1 MYFARIFVAVLA
13 TVAVVCSAADYLQ
26 EFKGKNI
33 LVTGGSS
40 GIGYQVALE
49 FAQYG
54 ANVVIAAR
62 DDHPTWFTGAQAV
75 TNIMADARV
84 QANGGKARFVKTDM
98 SHVDE
103 VKALFADIKGTE
115 KNLHFAVNAAGIGGP
130 LGPLYTVAD
139 FINGSHCPVRNNI
152 YGTIFSLMYETRLMI
167 ENNQTGAIV
176 NFASTNGLKSTPNGA
191 LYGTSKFGI
200 VGLTR
205 SVAATFANPAEAD
218 DSIPFIRVNAV
229 APSLTDTSLTWQQ
242 AKFKEDGTQPFDGP
256 YITPESDLWKKWG
269 PAMINKSV
277 SKALA
282 TPKNMADAALF
293 LCSSDAAYITGHI
306 LSVDRGSLA

>member
-1 MYFARIFVAVLA
+1 MYFTRIFVAIFV
-13 TVAVVCSAADYLQ
+13 TVAVVCSAADYLA

-40 GIGYQVALE
+40 GIGYQVALQ

-54 ANVVIAAR
+54 ANVIIAAR
-62 DDHPTWFTGAQAV
+62 DDHPKWFTGAQAV
-75 TNIMADARV
+75 TNILADHQV
-84 QANGGKARFVKTDM
+84 QQNKGSARFKKTDM

-103 VKALFADIKGTE
+103 VKALFADIKANE
-115 KNLHFAVNAAGIGGP
+115 KKIDFAVNAAGIGGP

-139 FINGSHCPVRNNI
+139 YINGSHCPIRNNI
-152 YGTIFSLMYETRLMI
+152 YGTIFSLMYETRLMM
-167 ENNQTGAIV
+167 ETNVSGAAIV

-205 SVAATFANPAEAD
+205 SVADTFANPENA
-218 DSIPFIRVNAV
+218 SIPKIRINAV

-242 AKFKEDGTQPFDGP
+242 VKFKDNGTQPFDGE
-256 YITPESDLWKKWG
+256 YITPDSDLWKKYG
-269 PAMINKSV
+269 PAMVNKSV
-277 SKALA
+277 SKSLA

-293 LCSSDAAYITGHI
+293 LCSSDASFITGHI